1 MTSSLDLKI
10 DKGLNTLYII
20 ILMSYDHSHSHLRET
35 HETHETREPSESIDS
50 EEFLIVEGQNKV
62 YVNRSRPCRC
72 KCSDDCNMAIYS
84 HFNKHKASYIEG
96 LQITTYISLS
106 LVSILI
112 CAGILIV
119 IIMWIEGYFK
129 A

>member
-10 DKGLNTLYII
+10 DKGLNTLSII
-20 ILMSYDHSHSHLRET
+20 LLMSYDHSHSHLRET
-35 HETHETREPSESIDS
+35 HETRESSESIDS
-50 EEFLIVEGQNKV
+50 GESLISEGQNKL

-72 KCSDDCNMAIYS
+72 KCSDECNMAIYS

-96 LQITTYISLS
+96 LQITAYISLS

-119 IIMWIEGYFK
+119 IIMWIEGYF
-129 A
+129 